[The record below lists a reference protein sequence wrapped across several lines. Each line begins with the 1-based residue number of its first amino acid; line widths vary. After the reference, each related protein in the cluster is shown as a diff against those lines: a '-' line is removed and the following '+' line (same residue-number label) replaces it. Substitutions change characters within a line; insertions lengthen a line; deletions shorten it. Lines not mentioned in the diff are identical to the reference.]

1 MVRRRHSSYTIELFV
16 LHSMHYHYILI
27 VSPCTCEGVYLLL
40 SPVQSRFSITS
51 LPYTLIPSLHSPSI
65 RLSDP
70 CPTSHLSP
78 PYTPPPLH
86 TLLSLPYA
94 PLSFPTLPFFTP
106 LLGVPKQLTGTGVL
120 PTDLT
125 LADTHSGTILTPSS
139 HNTATQSILNWS
151 MRHQST
157 VCTCSFILKHH
168 HLTTL
173 LTK

>member
-1 MVRRRHSSYTIELFV
+1 M
-16 LHSMHYHYILI
+16 
-27 VSPCTCEGVYLLL
+27 
-40 SPVQSRFSITS
+40 QSRFSITF
-51 LPYTLIPSLHSPSI
+51 LPYTLIPSLHSPSL

-70 CPTSHLSP
+70 CPPSLFSP
-78 PYTPPPLH
+78 SFTPLPPH

-94 PLSFPTLPFFTP
+94 PLPSPTLPFFTP

-125 LADTHSGTILTPSS
+125 LADTHSGTILTHSS

-151 MRHQST
+151 MRHRST

-173 LTK
+173 LTKKRYWL